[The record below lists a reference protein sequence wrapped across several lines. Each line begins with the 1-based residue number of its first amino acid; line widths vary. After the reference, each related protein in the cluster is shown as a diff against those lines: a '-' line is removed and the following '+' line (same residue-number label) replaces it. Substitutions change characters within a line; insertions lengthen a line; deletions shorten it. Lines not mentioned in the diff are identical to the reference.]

1 MTFGEFVKKERMAN
15 GWTQRE
21 LAEKS
26 LVSTTNIGVIERDK
40 VSPTIYTAEMICR
53 AFGKSFTIG
62 TTKEKP
68 C

>member
-26 LVSTTNIGVIERDK
+26 LVSKTNIGTKKAD
-40 VSPTIYTAEMICR
+40 SA
-53 AFGKSFTIG
+53 G
-62 TTKEKP
+62 TESA
-68 C
+68 